1 MENPEVP
8 AEVAVSIAEAAGIT
22 RIDITEDLPSAA
34 DDNTFVNAGRPKSGT
49 NKAWDLSG
57 KYSQRFL
64 IEAKREGWVCT

>member
-34 DDNTFVNAGRPKSGT
+34 DDNTFVNTGRPKTGT
-49 NKAWDLSG
+49 NK
-57 KYSQRFL
+57 
-64 IEAKREGWVCT
+64 T